1 MTDHRSN
8 PKAIST
14 RAFAERSDRWR
25 PPHRLVGLVGGRWT
39 LAVVAE
45 LADHGRRYQDLH
57 DSLEGISH
65 KVLTDTLRRAE
76 RDGLITRHLDPGRV
90 DTATLY
96 ELTLDPTSI
105 AVLAAY
111 RADWKAFEQALAT
124 ANPADPA
131 LAATMINPQLQG
143 VKANLLADQVRGMIG
158 RGAFT
163 LHPKIVS
170 ISASTATVVDCAYST
185 SVLLYAKTGKPV
197 PPITP
202 PENDGVR
209 AALVFTGGMW
219 KVYKQTV
226 TDGKCAPGS

>member
-1 MTDHRSN
+1 MKESQASQDSSVTFSARRGPRWSAAAVGQN
-8 PKAIST
+8 LEPVPSPGLPK
-14 RAFAERSDRWR
+14 
-25 PPHRLVGLVGGRWT
+25 RLAVRLGCLGLAGLLLTACGGGRATSTGST
-39 LAVVAE
+39 LGPRPT
-45 LADHGRRYQDLH
+45 L
-57 DSLEGISH
+57 SSTSTSTST
-65 KVLTDTLRRAE
+65 TDPA
-76 RDGLITRHLDPGRV
+76 GL
-90 DTATLY
+90 
-96 ELTLDPTSI
+96 

-111 RADWKAFEQALAT
+111 RAGWAAFEQALAT

-131 LAATMINPQLQG
+131 LAATMIDPQLQG
-143 VKANLLADQVRGMIG
+143 VKANLLADQVHGMIG
-158 RGAFT
+158 RGTFT

-170 ISASTATVVDCAYST
+170 LSASTATVVDCAYST

-209 AALVFTGGMW
+209 AALVFTGGTW